1 MLTDFKNKLGHL
13 ATNTTKHTVTF
24 RQFKRHLGI
33 LFFSFFFLGASGH
46 RELLMVAALVNCGSA
61 DEWGELIDQWIKRF

>member
-1 MLTDFKNKLGHL
+1 M
-13 ATNTTKHTVTF
+13 
-24 RQFKRHLGI
+24 GI